1 MSGIYVLIRSDGRL
15 EFRDGVPEQMHRDT
29 DPHHGRSAS
38 FTIRRASWG
47 GNGLHGHVGD
57 VSCMASTYPPNH
69 IATALVAALGGPV
82 QYIFGNLTIC
92 GTQASPDSGQP
103 ILRGLTKAQQHL
115 IHDVHTAVTKE
126 TDTLA

>member
-1 MSGIYVLIRSDGRL
+1 MSGIYALIRSDGRL
-15 EFRDGVPEQMHRDT
+15 EFRDGIPEQMHRDT
-29 DPHHGRSAS
+29 DPHHGRPAS
-38 FTIRRASWG
+38 FTIQHASWG

-57 VSCMASTYPPNH
+57 VSYMASTYPPNH
-69 IATALVAALGGPV
+69 IATALVTALGGPA

-103 ILRGLTKAQQHL
+103 ILRGLTEAQQHL

-126 TDTLA
+126 TDTMA

>member
-1 MSGIYVLIRSDGRL
+1 MSGIYALIRSDGRL

-38 FTIRRASWG
+38 FTIQRASWG

-57 VSCMASTYPPNH
+57 VSYLASTYPPNH

-92 GTQASPDSGQP
+92 GTQASPGSGQP

-126 TDTLA
+126 TDTMA

>member
-1 MSGIYVLIRSDGRL
+1 MSAIYALIRSDGRL

-29 DPHHGRSAS
+29 DPHHGRPAS
-38 FTIRRASWG
+38 FTIQRASWG
-47 GNGLHGHVGD
+47 GNGLQGHVGD
-57 VSCMASTYPPNH
+57 VSCMASTYLPNH
-69 IATALVAALGGPV
+69 IATALVAALGGPD

-103 ILRGLTKAQQHL
+103 ILRGLTKAQQYL

-126 TDTLA
+126 TDTMA